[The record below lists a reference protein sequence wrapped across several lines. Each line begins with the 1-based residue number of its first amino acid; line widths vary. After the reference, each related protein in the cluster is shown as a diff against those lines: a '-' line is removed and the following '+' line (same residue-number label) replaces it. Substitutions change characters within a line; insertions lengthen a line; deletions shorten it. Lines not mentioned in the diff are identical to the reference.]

1 VSFEVLHHVIKARL
15 IITATYRHRYA
26 VRESSS
32 RIKLFKAF
40 KEKNVGIRMSFAAE
54 GIFGGALLG
63 VKSSGFLCFYDW
75 ETGVCVRRVDVVAKN
90 VRGGFYGSK
99 EDIIKLY

>member
-1 VSFEVLHHVIKARL
+1 
-15 IITATYRHRYA
+15 
-26 VRESSS
+26 
-32 RIKLFKAF
+32 
-40 KEKNVGIRMSFAAE
+40 MSFAAE

-90 VRGGFYGSK
+90 VRGVLWFERRHYQ
-99 EDIIKLY
+99 IILMNRQT